1 MSPRSSSGRND
12 TSDGQV
18 YLSNYLYTAA
28 QFKPLSDKNE
38 ISSEYRIGR
47 DVPPIRAALEDG
59 LGSEQLKVLKELFS
73 RALNSNQIFLLEH
86 IDGDNESLNSVLR
99 ELSGE
104 HNKPLSTL
112 KLNARILK
120 DLGLLSYGTK
130 SDPEPVDLTC
140 HGEFVLKMIDFN
152 EDDLK
157 QRRDEKDGT

>member
-1 MSPRSSSGRND
+1 MSSKSASGKND

-28 QFKPLSDKNE
+28 RFKPLSDIYG
-38 ISSEYRIGR
+38 ISSENRIGR
-47 DVPPIRAALEDG
+47 DARPIRAALDEG
-59 LGSEQLKVLKELFS
+59 LGSEQLKVLKELFY

-99 ELSGE
+99 ELSGK
-104 HNKPLSTL
+104 HNKPISTL

-130 SDPEPVDLTC
+130 RDPEPVDLTC
-140 HGEFVLKMIDFN
+140 HGEFVINMIGFN
-152 EDDLK
+152 GDDSLR
-157 QRRDEKDGT
+157 RRDEKDGT